1 MEKETDKNTEFK
13 DRFIF
18 LIKENKIK
26 ILLIFTIFLVSVI
39 SIIALNIYKEKK
51 NNLISE
57 KYIQAGLYLANG
69 KKIESKNLYK
79 EIVLSKNNFYSI
91 LALNTIIEKNLE
103 NDEGKVI
110 EYFEILE
117 NLKLSKSQKDLIEF
131 KKALFLIEGINFE
144 EGKKLIEKIVESDS
158 SFKDLAKE
166 ILPK

>member
-1 MEKETDKNTEFK
+1 M
-13 DRFIF
+13 
-18 LIKENKIK
+18 
-26 ILLIFTIFLVSVI
+26 SVF
-39 SIIALNIYKEKK
+39 SIIALNIHKEKK

-117 NLKLSKSQKDLIEF
+117 NLKLSKSQKI
-131 KKALFLIEGINFE
+131 
-144 EGKKLIEKIVESDS
+144 
-158 SFKDLAKE
+158 
-166 ILPK
+166 